1 MSIITTAG
9 AWIAFAPKAG
19 LTTMHQYVGAGLAE
33 LDEMIVQHRSQR
45 TTIICRDPLLR
56 AISIYHYNMIT
67 MPYNNR
73 YNRAIADANDGKY
86 NSLYD
91 AIRSRYPQPSTRGL
105 DAERF
110 LYWID
115 QVLPNTIHTDGHTI
129 SQTKSWRL
137 PTGVQWRDRDIQWWC
152 LQNLNQ
158 HLLQE
163 FGWVPQQQN
172 RQAYHRK
179 RALKYLELEG
189 VRDAIYT
196 HYAEDFEAYETA
208 LQQQCLR

>member
-73 YNRAIADANDGKY
+73 YNQAIADANDGKY

>member
-56 AISIYHYNMIT
+56 AISIYHYNMCT

-73 YNRAIADANDGKY
+73 YNQAIADANDGKY

-158 HLLQE
+158 HLLRE

>member
-73 YNRAIADANDGKY
+73 YNQAIADANDGKY

-158 HLLQE
+158 HLLAE

>member
-19 LTTMHQYVGAGLAE
+19 LTTMHQYVGTGVAE
-33 LDEMIVQHRSQR
+33 LARTLQHRSHHS
-45 TTIICRDPLLR
+45 TTIICRDPLER
-56 AISIYHYNMIT
+56 AISIYYYNMCT
-67 MPYNNR
+67 MPYNKD
-73 YNRAIADANDGKY
+73 YNHAIADANDGKY
-86 NSLYD
+86 NKLYD
-91 AIRSRYPQPSTRGL
+91 AVREKYPQPSEL
-105 DAERF
+105 PVDAERF

-115 QVLPNTIHTDGHTI
+115 QVLPNTIWTDGHTI

-137 PTGVQWRDRDIQWWC
+137 PTGVHWRDRDIQWWC

>member
-73 YNRAIADANDGKY
+73 YNQAIADANDGKY

-137 PTGVQWRDRDIQWWC
+137 PTGVHWRDKDIQWWC

-158 HLLQE
+158 HLLAE

>member
-1 MSIITTAG
+1 MQLTTSSGKWITY
-9 AWIAFAPKAG
+9 APKVCF
-19 LTTMHQYVGAGLAE
+19 TTMSHYTHTLTDFSAVV
-33 LDEMIVQHRSQR
+33 IV
-45 TTIICRDPLLR
+45 CRDPLLR
-56 AISIYHYNMIT
+56 AISIYHYNMCT
-67 MPYNNR
+67 MPYTPEYASAVEDQR
-73 YNRAIADANDGKY
+73 YTR
-86 NSLYD
+86 LYT

-110 LYWID
+110 LYWI
-115 QVLPNTIHTDGHTI
+115 QCVLPLTIHTDGHTI
-129 SQTKSWRL
+129 SQTQSWRL

-158 HLLQE
+158 HLLRE

-179 RALKYLELEG
+179 RSLKYLELEG